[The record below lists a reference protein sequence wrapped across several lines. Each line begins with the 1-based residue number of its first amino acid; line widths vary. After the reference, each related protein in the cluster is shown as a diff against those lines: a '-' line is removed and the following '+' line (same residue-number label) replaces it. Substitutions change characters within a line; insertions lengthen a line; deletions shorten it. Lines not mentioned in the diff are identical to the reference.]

1 VQCRPVTSSVQS
13 YMWIRHADIAFCGIS
28 LSPSLLGVKRTW
40 LVAACVSRRIFH
52 VLCACPARGPLFTC
66 GSPYK
71 PTMTRCDCSRAQ
83 LPSTL
88 VVVDRLGE
96 PRTPRLFHFPSV
108 IQRGQRK
115 GPGRVTNPAL
125 TTAPLWGEKRWVARS
140 SRQRFAELLRS
151 CSRHISPT
159 CCVVAHAAEPGCTGK
174 EIKGRR

>member
-108 IQRGQRK
+108 IQRGQSK

-125 TTAPLWGEKRWVARS
+125 TTAPLWGGETMGGAVFKTTFCRVAPFLFSPYIAHMLCRS
-140 SRQRFAELLRS
+140 SRGRARLHRQRD
-151 CSRHISPT
+151 
-159 CCVVAHAAEPGCTGK
+159 
-174 EIKGRR
+174 